1 MHVTLGLS
9 ETSPGDYLANFSSQG
24 KLSSYS
30 YAYFISRMLEGKVWI
45 DRNRNGLQGSNE
57 EELSGVQVTLMK
69 LKDGGDKSKESD
81 YEECLLNSQKMVGDT
96 STPNF
101 ILEDVVWLLPNQPIT
116 LPNTGGIGI
125 TIFYTIGILLTFSS
139 TFFIGYF
146 FYKKRK
152 RIT

>member
-1 MHVTLGLS
+1 
-9 ETSPGDYLANFSSQG
+9 
-24 KLSSYS
+24 
-30 YAYFISRMLEGKVWI
+30 
-45 DRNRNGLQGSNE
+45 
-57 EELSGVQVTLMK
+57 
-69 LKDGGDKSKESD
+69 
-81 YEECLLNSQKMVGDT
+81 MVGDT